1 MRCVRIHIRGY
12 KRLVNTGCNVDDRLV
27 AFVGPNEAGK
37 TSVLR
42 ALSWIDAGGTDPLPP
57 GVASRAEHPSSHTDA
72 DEIVRA
78 TYRLELDDW
87 AAIGLATPP
96 KDHGAYRYF
105 YARHRDG
112 GRVHGLTPRIQRD
125 PRPFAEVGRL
135 LAKAP
140 KALEK
145 ALASAQLD
153 FDNGDSD
160 LDLQAAYSTVKKAL
174 QSPDSTVSDTETAQ
188 LDSFARWLA
197 EAAANEGTSTLGKAA
212 EKLIEVID
220 ILETDHP
227 HSVALSAL
235 DQRRP
240 RFRTFTAEDREL
252 SSEYEIS
259 DDDIPRPLKRLL
271 DIASTEFSD
280 LQELWADEGARDTHL
295 SDCNEKLNDAFR
307 RAWSQSNLA
316 VALKAEG
323 NLLKV
328 QVKVFEGGR
337 TFYSTF
343 GERSDGL
350 KAFVALVGFLHD
362 LPDATPPILLIDE
375 AETHLHLDA
384 QADLVQLLQDRV
396 QATQVFY
403 TTHSPGCLP
412 PDLGRGLRF
421 VEPEADTGYH
431 TSRISHNFW
440 DSKYPG
446 FSAVL
451 FRMGAA
457 AFAFSAVRNAILA
470 EGPADMILLPT
481 LLRLSSDED
490 TLHFQ
495 IAPRLNDIDESEVRR
510 RDVAANVAYLVDG
523 DKGGRDKKKH
533 LKRRHDVPNELIVT
547 HPPGFAVE
555 DYVQPQQLLQ
565 IVNELMDPGI
575 SEKIRLEDLPDGETI
590 GRKIDRW
597 FEARDKEGPG
607 KVAIATRLVNSD
619 QPPLL
624 RSGAR
629 TRLRKLH
636 AEIETALATRAA
648 TER

>member
-1 MRCVRIHIRGY
+1 M
-12 KRLVNTGCNVDDRLV
+12 
-27 AFVGPNEAGK
+27 
-37 TSVLR
+37 
-42 ALSWIDAGGTDPLPP
+42 
-57 GVASRAEHPSSHTDA
+57 
-72 DEIVRA
+72 
-78 TYRLELDDW
+78 
-87 AAIGLATPP
+87 
-96 KDHGAYRYF
+96 
-105 YARHRDG
+105 
-112 GRVHGLTPRIQRD
+112 
-125 PRPFAEVGRL
+125 
-135 LAKAP
+135 
-140 KALEK
+140 
-145 ALASAQLD
+145 
-153 FDNGDSD
+153 
-160 LDLQAAYSTVKKAL
+160 
-174 QSPDSTVSDTETAQ
+174 
-188 LDSFARWLA
+188 
-197 EAAANEGTSTLGKAA
+197 
-212 EKLIEVID
+212 
-220 ILETDHP
+220 
-227 HSVALSAL
+227 
-235 DQRRP
+235 
-240 RFRTFTAEDREL
+240 
-252 SSEYEIS
+252 
-259 DDDIPRPLKRLL
+259 
-271 DIASTEFSD
+271 
-280 LQELWADEGARDTHL
+280 
-295 SDCNEKLNDAFR
+295 
-307 RAWSQSNLA
+307 
-316 VALKAEG
+316 
-323 NLLKV
+323 
-328 QVKVFEGGR
+328 KVFEGGR

-421 VEPEADTGYH
+421 VEPEAQTDYH

-457 AFAFSAVRNAILA
+457 AFAFSAVRNAVLA

-481 LLRLSSDED
+481 LLRLASGED
-490 TLHFQ
+490 TLQFQ
-495 IAPRLNDIDESEVRR
+495 VAPRLNDIDEGEVRR

-523 DKGGRDKKKH
+523 DKGGRDKKKY

-565 IVNELMDPGI
+565 IVNELMDPAI
-575 SEKIRLEDLPDGETI
+575 SEKIRLGELPDGETI
-590 GRKIDRW
+590 GQKIDKW
-597 FEARDKEGPG
+597 FEERGKEGPG

-619 QPPLL
+619 QPPSL

-629 TRLRKLH
+629 AKLRKLH
-636 AEIETALATRAA
+636 AEIETALATRSA